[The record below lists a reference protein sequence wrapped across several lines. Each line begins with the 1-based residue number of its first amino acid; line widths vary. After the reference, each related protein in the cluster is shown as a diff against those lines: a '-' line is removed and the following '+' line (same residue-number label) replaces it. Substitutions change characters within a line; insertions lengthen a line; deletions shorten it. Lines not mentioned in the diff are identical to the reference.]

1 LNDHIAFTFR
11 VENLSDQHYDTT
23 IGFPALG
30 TAVFGGAEVR
40 F

>member
-1 LNDHIAFTFR
+1 
-11 VENLSDQHYDTT
+11 LSDQLYYTT
-23 IGFPALG
+23 IGYPALG